1 MDYADIVRDVGR
13 TTAGEDAS
21 KVVSIIDFCE
31 SKVFGLGV
39 DLFPVQR
46 IILKAH
52 YGIPLEESD
61 PSIDL
66 DDLLQKDDETL
77 YKLACKVRPNLPED
91 SYDAEELAHII
102 QGTPIP
108 LRNWRGEHLAWMSEG
123 DYVRWLH
130 EEGRCNIDHVEPG
143 EERRELIL
151 AVGRRSGKT
160 MLASCIVAYETYKLI
175 KKENPH
181 RFYGL
186 VESNPLQL
194 VSVATDKDQA
204 GLLYA
209 EVATHF
215 GNCEFFT
222 PYQANSTESYAKFQT
237 PVDQEKFG
245 LYKENKHARRSI
257 KVTFRPCVA
266 KGLRGAGNLVVI
278 LDEVAHFMDN
288 SNQQS
293 ADAIYTA
300 VQPSLA
306 AFSPKDKKN
315 KRKPIGPSEGRMIMI
330 SSPLGKEGLFYEL
343 FDKAMKGGVASDG
356 VFAMQAPTW
365 EVNPTIE
372 ASFFRKSYAKDA
384 RKFYQEFGAV
394 FTDKSKGWIEDE
406 QDLLDCVDDE
416 LRPRL
421 QGIPRVPYF
430 MGIDIGVKKDATAI
444 AIGHIDQIEQRIIL
458 DLIVK
463 MQAGKDDFEINE
475 EGEKVIRLDFGEIL
489 DTIVDLSRKFHISE
503 GIFDQE
509 QGVALEHLL
518 KRKGLKQIRMERMTD
533 TLNSDIY
540 TAFKSLMYDRRVKL
554 YNHPVPHGERNCE
567 YIQQL
572 LDLQAEYK
580 SKYKVKVY
588 APKREGA
595 HDDLAD
601 ALVRMVWLASQRFA
615 KGNEITTVRRGQIA
629 LAGGASH
636 RLGTNSKHRFRD
648 YARMGGTHPTRMI
661 PGRGRG
667 RGGGGGGRRY

>member
-13 TTAGEDAS
+13 TLAGPEAS
-21 KVVSIIDFCE
+21 NVVSIIDFCE

-52 YGIPLEESD
+52 YGIPLEEAD
-61 PSIDL
+61 PTIDI
-66 DDLLQKDDETL
+66 DDLLQKDEATL
-77 YKLACKVRPNLPED
+77 LDLARKVRPNIEEGA
-91 SYDAEELAHII
+91 YDDEELAHII

-108 LRNWRGEHLAWMSEG
+108 IRNWRGEHQGWMSEG
-123 DYVRWLH
+123 DYIRWLYS
-130 EEGRCNIDHVEPG
+130 EGRCNIDHIEPG

-160 MLASCIVAYETYKLI
+160 MIASCIVAYETYKLI

-181 RFYGL
+181 KFYGL

-237 PVDQEKFG
+237 PVDQDKFG
-245 LYKENKHARRSI
+245 HYKDNKHARRSI

-266 KGLRGAGNLVVI
+266 KGLRGAGNVVVI

-306 AFSPKDKKN
+306 AFSPKHPKN

-343 FDKAMKGGVASDG
+343 FSKAMRGGEASDG

-394 FTDKSKGWIEDE
+394 FTDKSKSWIEDE
-406 QDLLDCVDDE
+406 QDLLDCVDPD

-421 QGIPRVPYF
+421 QGIPRSPYF
-430 MGIDIGVKKDATAI
+430 MGIDVGLKKDATAI
-444 AIGHIDQIEQRIIL
+444 AIGHIDQAEQRIVL

-463 MQAGKDDFEINE
+463 MQAGKDDFEITE
-475 EGEKVIRLDFGEIL
+475 DGEKVEKLDFGEIV
-489 DTIVDLSRKFHISE
+489 DTIVELTRKFHITE

-509 QGVALEHLL
+509 QGPALEHLL
-518 KRKGLKQIRMERMTD
+518 KRKGIKNIRMERMTD
-533 TLNSDIY
+533 TLNSEIY
-540 TAFKSLMYDRRVKL
+540 TNFKSLMYDRRVKL
-554 YNHPVPHGERNCE
+554 YNHPIQDGERNCE
-567 YIQQL
+567 YVQQL

-588 APKREGA
+588 APKRAGA

-601 ALVRMVWLASQRFA
+601 ALVRMVWVAAQKFAS
-615 KGNEITTVRRGQIA
+615 KKEITGVRRGTIA
-629 LAGGASH
+629 LAGGPS
-636 RLGTNSKHRFRD
+636 RQSGTGSKHRFREH
-648 YARMGGTHPTRMI
+648 ARLGGSHPHRQSVAKAK
-661 PGRGRG
+661 RNR
-667 RGGGGGGRRY
+667 RRRY